1 MNASTV
7 PAPSALP
14 RVTESPGRWQC
25 QCLGP
30 STAHPGRESGLGPG
44 ICVVNKALIGEC
56 PPGQPLPE
64 NAVQRTAHARL
75 RGDLPSCR
83 SRARGSWK
91 SARSS
96 PGARAGLH
104 PPPSLRPF
112 ATREGSLL
120 WNAQGSSLHGCFE
133 ERLRNSERPQTEALR
148 DRERDDAGIWCS
160 CSPLRAES
168 AVGLR
173 DEDTHR
179 HGKQCQ
185 CPSTREGTANPA
197 CPAVEQ
203 HLAVRGAAV
212 GRRRAWEELQMNPAE
227 PVHASSGVAEKTA
240 AVSRG
245 YGSHPAAPA
254 GSKPMTSIIPT
265 SGISVTPTQPINQE
279 TRDALIDPLNHTLK
293 TWMPRTL
300 GQRGTRALL
309 LSLCGCRTAHD
320 GPTQRRCPVPRSVTS
335 ARSSKSAAHT
345 DCTWRLHT
353 EAARGGCTQRLY
365 QGGCT
370 RSPCMGLSCWDIAP
384 SCRGSYRNAG
394 KNTSQ
399 PWAA

>member
-1 MNASTV
+1 M
-7 PAPSALP
+7 
-14 RVTESPGRWQC
+14 
-25 QCLGP
+25 
-30 STAHPGRESGLGPG
+30 
-44 ICVVNKALIGEC
+44 VNKALIGEC

-64 NAVQRTAHARL
+64 NAVQRTAHAGL

-120 WNAQGSSLHGCFE
+120 WNAQGPSLHGCFE

-203 HLAVRGAAV
+203 HSAVRGAAV

-245 YGSHPAAPA
+245 YGSHPA
-254 GSKPMTSIIPT
+254 G
-265 SGISVTPTQPINQE
+265 
-279 TRDALIDPLNHTLK
+279 
-293 TWMPRTL
+293 
-300 GQRGTRALL
+300 
-309 LSLCGCRTAHD
+309 AH
-320 GPTQRRCPVPRSVTS
+320 
-335 ARSSKSAAHT
+335 
-345 DCTWRLHT
+345 
-353 EAARGGCTQRLY
+353 
-365 QGGCT
+365 
-370 RSPCMGLSCWDIAP
+370 
-384 SCRGSYRNAG
+384 
-394 KNTSQ
+394 
-399 PWAA
+399 